1 MPNPNPQTML
11 NALQDL
17 KSEIKNLRTEL
28 SRLEG
33 SILKERLK
41 AIEEVLTQNR
51 LLLYVD
57 QIEEDLDEDLDKLL
71 NHECKNHLQCLK
83 TFKTMTSESLKLIKN
98 ANPTEAITDLES
110 TIEKIGNTIQKTKD
124 SSCEVCHQNFQK
136 KLRREK
142 RALQTI
148 VLVEKPGDNKQNQE
162 ELNISQLVET
172 MLEPLAN
179 AARLKILLSLCE
191 GKKSFSK
198 IAQLTNLRGGHLI
211 FHLNKLSAAGLIA
224 QEDNKGDYVIT
235 QRGIEAAKKVSL
247 LQIK

>member
-1 MPNPNPQTML
+1 
-11 NALQDL
+11 
-17 KSEIKNLRTEL
+17 
-28 SRLEG
+28 
-33 SILKERLK
+33 
-41 AIEEVLTQNR
+41 
-51 LLLYVD
+51 
-57 QIEEDLDEDLDKLL
+57 
-71 NHECKNHLQCLK
+71 
-83 TFKTMTSESLKLIKN
+83 
-98 ANPTEAITDLES
+98 
-110 TIEKIGNTIQKTKD
+110 
-124 SSCEVCHQNFQK
+124 
-136 KLRREK
+136 
-142 RALQTI
+142 
-148 VLVEKPGDNKQNQE
+148 
-162 ELNISQLVET
+162 